1 MQGGY
6 LEVSQAEQEA
16 TSTDKPISNH
26 PKIISEKGY
35 RCVCLNAR
43 SIVNKKNELNIMVE
57 DIDPHIIGITES
69 WANIDITDA
78 ELGLTGYVMFRKDRI
93 GRRGGG
99 VILYVKESIQAYEI
113 KLEREADC
121 DEAVWCKI
129 VSGNSKLTI
138 GLVYRSPNINEEDN
152 TKIKNAIKEVS
163 KGECIIMGDFN
174 HGHIQWNSLESTG
187 IEDQQFLCLI
197 QDSFLTQH
205 VLEPTRGENV
215 LDIVLSSQQELV
227 DNVKIFEPLG
237 NSDHNQIHFDINV
250 KSESKNK
257 KTYKRN
263 FHKGNYKDMRKYLA
277 QLDWNNMLMDKTAI
291 ECWNI
296 LKYEIES
303 IIDKFVPFRKQGKR
317 CRKKHLSKEAIRKI
331 MLKQTMWR
339 VYRRTRKEEDYAK
352 YKEALNAATT
362 EIRQSKRS
370 YEQKLACNIKTDSK
384 SFYAYVR
391 SKQNVQDKVGPLE
404 DSAGNIISQGFLMA
418 EDLNGYFS
426 SVFTKEDI
434 SSLPVADAKFQGAK
448 SDYLGPLVVTPEL
461 VARKIKAMKDNKS
474 PGVDGIPPKLLME
487 TVDQISIP
495 LARVFNL
502 SLKEGVVPFEWK
514 EANIIPLFKKGSRN
528 KSENYRPVSLT
539 SVICKLLERLIKD
552 HMVDFLVKHKLL
564 NSSQHGFLKA
574 RSCLTNILCFLEE
587 ITKWIDMGS
596 PVDIIYLDFQK
607 AFDKVPHQRLLL
619 KLKAHGIG
627 DSITD
632 WIEQWLTD
640 RRQRV
645 VVDGEVSNW
654 KSVLSGVPQG
664 SVLGPILFLIYIND
678 LDDSITS
685 NVLKFADD
693 TKLFRKVNTDG
704 DKQHL
709 QNDLD
714 RLVKWSEKWQML
726 FNFGKCKCLH
736 TGHRNLNVNYKMG
749 ATVLGTT
756 VKEKDLGVTI
766 SADMKV
772 SEQCGIAA
780 SKGNQ
785 ILGLI
790 RRNITYKGKKLIIP
804 LYKAIVRPHLEYCIQ
819 AWRPYRKKDI
829 DTLERI
835 QRRATKMIPEL
846 RDLSYEERLKE
857 CGLTTLETRRLRG
870 DQIEVF
876 KILNGYENIDRN
888 MFFSLKK
895 DSRTRGHQVKL
906 VKDQCRLDIRKH
918 SFSQRTINEW
928 NKLSTDCVTA
938 SSVNMFKNKV
948 DTYIRRA
955 GYK

>member
-1 MQGGY
+1 
-6 LEVSQAEQEA
+6 
-16 TSTDKPISNH
+16 
-26 PKIISEKGY
+26 
-35 RCVCLNAR
+35 
-43 SIVNKKNELNIMVE
+43 
-57 DIDPHIIGITES
+57 
-69 WANIDITDA
+69 
-78 ELGLTGYVMFRKDRI
+78 
-93 GRRGGG
+93 
-99 VILYVKESIQAYEI
+99 
-113 KLEREADC
+113 
-121 DEAVWCKI
+121 
-129 VSGNSKLTI
+129 
-138 GLVYRSPNINEEDN
+138 
-152 TKIKNAIKEVS
+152 
-163 KGECIIMGDFN
+163 
-174 HGHIQWNSLESTG
+174 
-187 IEDQQFLCLI
+187 
-197 QDSFLTQH
+197 
-205 VLEPTRGENV
+205 
-215 LDIVLSSQQELV
+215 
-227 DNVKIFEPLG
+227 
-237 NSDHNQIHFDINV
+237 
-250 KSESKNK
+250 
-257 KTYKRN
+257 
-263 FHKGNYKDMRKYLA
+263 
-277 QLDWNNMLMDKTAI
+277 
-291 ECWNI
+291 
-296 LKYEIES
+296 
-303 IIDKFVPFRKQGKR
+303 
-317 CRKKHLSKEAIRKI
+317 
-331 MLKQTMWR
+331 
-339 VYRRTRKEEDYAK
+339 
-352 YKEALNAATT
+352 
-362 EIRQSKRS
+362 
-370 YEQKLACNIKTDSK
+370 
-384 SFYAYVR
+384 
-391 SKQNVQDKVGPLE
+391 
-404 DSAGNIISQGFLMA
+404 MA

-461 VARKIKAMKDNKS
+461 VAKKIKAIKDNKS

-487 TVDQISIP
+487 TVEQISIP

-552 HMVDFLVKHKLL
+552 HMVEFLVKHKLL

-574 RSCLTNILCFLEE
+574 RSCLTNMLCFLEE
-587 ITKWIDMGS
+587 ITKWIDVGS

-714 RLVKWSEKWQML
+714 RLVKWPEKWQML

-749 ATVLGTT
+749 DTVLGTT

-766 SADMKV
+766 SADIKV

-857 CGLTTLETRRLRG
+857 CGLITLETRRLRG

-895 DSRTRGHQVKL
+895 DSRTRGHEVKL

-918 SFSQRTINEW
+918 SFSQRTIHER

-948 DTYIRRA
+948 DIYLRRA

>member
-1 MQGGY
+1 
-6 LEVSQAEQEA
+6 
-16 TSTDKPISNH
+16 
-26 PKIISEKGY
+26 
-35 RCVCLNAR
+35 
-43 SIVNKKNELNIMVE
+43 
-57 DIDPHIIGITES
+57 
-69 WANIDITDA
+69 
-78 ELGLTGYVMFRKDRI
+78 
-93 GRRGGG
+93 
-99 VILYVKESIQAYEI
+99 
-113 KLEREADC
+113 
-121 DEAVWCKI
+121 
-129 VSGNSKLTI
+129 
-138 GLVYRSPNINEEDN
+138 
-152 TKIKNAIKEVS
+152 
-163 KGECIIMGDFN
+163 
-174 HGHIQWNSLESTG
+174 
-187 IEDQQFLCLI
+187 
-197 QDSFLTQH
+197 
-205 VLEPTRGENV
+205 
-215 LDIVLSSQQELV
+215 
-227 DNVKIFEPLG
+227 
-237 NSDHNQIHFDINV
+237 
-250 KSESKNK
+250 
-257 KTYKRN
+257 
-263 FHKGNYKDMRKYLA
+263 
-277 QLDWNNMLMDKTAI
+277 MLMNKTAI

-303 IIDKFVPFRKQGKR
+303 IIYKFVPFQKQGKR

-339 VYRRTRKEEDYAK
+339 VYRRTRKDEDYAK

-370 YEQKLACNIKTDSK
+370 YEQKLACNIKNDSK

-434 SSLPVADAKFQGAK
+434 SSLPFADAKFQGAK

-461 VARKIKAMKDNKS
+461 VAKKIKAMKDNKS

-487 TVDQISIP
+487 TVEQISIP

-552 HMVDFLVKHKLL
+552 HMVEFLVKHKLL

-574 RSCLTNILCFLEE
+574 RSCLTNMLCFLEE
-587 ITKWIDMGS
+587 ITKLIDVGS

-749 ATVLGTT
+749 DTVLGTT

-846 RDLSYEERLKE
+846 RDVSYEERLKE

-895 DSRTRGHQVKL
+895 DSRTRGHEVKL
-906 VKDQCRLDIRKH
+906 VKDQCRLDITKH

-938 SSVNMFKNKV
+938 SSVNMFKKQ
-948 DTYIRRA
+948 
-955 GYK
+955 G

>member
-1 MQGGY
+1 MLMCSLHHSPSDQVQNGCIF
-6 LEVSQAEQEA
+6 V
-16 TSTDKPISNH
+16 KN
-26 PKIISEKGY
+26 
-35 RCVCLNAR
+35 
-43 SIVNKKNELNIMVE
+43 IV
-57 DIDPHIIGITES
+57 
-69 WANIDITDA
+69 
-78 ELGLTGYVMFRKDRI
+78 F
-93 GRRGGG
+93 
-99 VILYVKESIQAYEI
+99 
-113 KLEREADC
+113 ERTFSAQ
-121 DEAVWCKI
+121 
-129 VSGNSKLTI
+129 N
-138 GLVYRSPNINEEDN
+138 
-152 TKIKNAIKEVS
+152 NAIPA
-163 KGECIIMGDFN
+163 I
-174 HGHIQWNSLESTG
+174 
-187 IEDQQFLCLI
+187 
-197 QDSFLTQH
+197 
-205 VLEPTRGENV
+205 
-215 LDIVLSSQQELV
+215 V

-250 KSESKNK
+250 KSESQNK
-257 KTYKRN
+257 KKYKRN

-277 QLDWNNMLMDKTAI
+277 KLDWNNMLMNKTAI

-303 IIDKFVPFRKQGKR
+303 IIDKFVPFQKQGKR

-370 YEQKLACNIKTDSK
+370 YEQKLACNIKNDSK

-391 SKQNVQDKVGPLE
+391 NKQNVQDKVGPLE
-404 DSAGNIISQGFLMA
+404 DSAGNIILQGFLMA

-434 SSLPVADAKFQGAK
+434 SSLTVADAKFQGAK

-461 VARKIKAMKDNKS
+461 VAKKIKAMKDNKS

-487 TVDQISIP
+487 TVEQISIP

-528 KSENYRPVSLT
+528 KSDNYRPVSLT
-539 SVICKLLERLIKD
+539 SVICKLLERLIKN
-552 HMVDFLVKHKLL
+552 HMLDFLVKHKLL

-574 RSCLTNILCFLEE
+574 RSCLTNMLCFLEE
-587 ITKWIDMGS
+587 ITKWIDVGL

-619 KLKAHGIG
+619 ILKAHGIG

-645 VVDGEVSNW
+645 VVDGEVSTW

-714 RLVKWSEKWQML
+714 SLVKWSDKWQML

-736 TGHRNLNVNYKMG
+736 TGHGNLNVNYKMG
-749 ATVLGTT
+749 DTVLGTT

-829 DTLERI
+829 DTLECI

-895 DSRTRGHQVKL
+895 DSRTGGHEVKL

-918 SFSQRTINEW
+918 SFSQSQRTINEW

-938 SSVNMFKNKV
+938 SSVNMFKNKI
-948 DTYIRRA
+948 DTYLRRA

>member
-1 MQGGY
+1 
-6 LEVSQAEQEA
+6 
-16 TSTDKPISNH
+16 
-26 PKIISEKGY
+26 
-35 RCVCLNAR
+35 
-43 SIVNKKNELNIMVE
+43 
-57 DIDPHIIGITES
+57 
-69 WANIDITDA
+69 
-78 ELGLTGYVMFRKDRI
+78 
-93 GRRGGG
+93 
-99 VILYVKESIQAYEI
+99 
-113 KLEREADC
+113 
-121 DEAVWCKI
+121 
-129 VSGNSKLTI
+129 
-138 GLVYRSPNINEEDN
+138 
-152 TKIKNAIKEVS
+152 
-163 KGECIIMGDFN
+163 
-174 HGHIQWNSLESTG
+174 
-187 IEDQQFLCLI
+187 
-197 QDSFLTQH
+197 
-205 VLEPTRGENV
+205 
-215 LDIVLSSQQELV
+215 
-227 DNVKIFEPLG
+227 
-237 NSDHNQIHFDINV
+237 
-250 KSESKNK
+250 
-257 KTYKRN
+257 
-263 FHKGNYKDMRKYLA
+263 
-277 QLDWNNMLMDKTAI
+277 
-291 ECWNI
+291 
-296 LKYEIES
+296 
-303 IIDKFVPFRKQGKR
+303 
-317 CRKKHLSKEAIRKI
+317 

-678 LDDSITS
+678 LDESITS

-736 TGHRNLNVNYKMG
+736 TGHGNLNVNYKMG

-772 SEQCGIAA
+772 SEQCCIAA

-895 DSRTRGHQVKL
+895 DSRTRGHEVKL

>member
-1 MQGGY
+1 M
-6 LEVSQAEQEA
+6 
-16 TSTDKPISNH
+16 N
-26 PKIISEKGY
+26 
-35 RCVCLNAR
+35 
-43 SIVNKKNELNIMVE
+43 
-57 DIDPHIIGITES
+57 
-69 WANIDITDA
+69 
-78 ELGLTGYVMFRKDRI
+78 
-93 GRRGGG
+93 
-99 VILYVKESIQAYEI
+99 
-113 KLEREADC
+113 
-121 DEAVWCKI
+121 
-129 VSGNSKLTI
+129 
-138 GLVYRSPNINEEDN
+138 
-152 TKIKNAIKEVS
+152 
-163 KGECIIMGDFN
+163 
-174 HGHIQWNSLESTG
+174 
-187 IEDQQFLCLI
+187 
-197 QDSFLTQH
+197 
-205 VLEPTRGENV
+205 
-215 LDIVLSSQQELV
+215 
-227 DNVKIFEPLG
+227 
-237 NSDHNQIHFDINV
+237 
-250 KSESKNK
+250 
-257 KTYKRN
+257 
-263 FHKGNYKDMRKYLA
+263 
-277 QLDWNNMLMDKTAI
+277 KTAI

-303 IIDKFVPFRKQGKR
+303 IIDKFVPFQKQGKR

-370 YEQKLACNIKTDSK
+370 YEQKLACNIKNDSK

-404 DSAGNIISQGFLMA
+404 DSAGNIISQGILMA

-461 VARKIKAMKDNKS
+461 VAKKIKAMKDNKS

-487 TVDQISIP
+487 TVEQISIP

-574 RSCLTNILCFLEE
+574 RSCLTNMLCFLEE
-587 ITKWIDMGS
+587 ITKWIDVGS
-596 PVDIIYLDFQK
+596 PVDIIYVDFQK
-607 AFDKVPHQRLLL
+607 AFDKVPHQRLLP

-726 FNFGKCKCLH
+726 LNFGKCKCLH

-749 ATVLGTT
+749 DTVLGTT

-790 RRNITYKGKKLIIP
+790 RRNITYKGKNLIIP
-804 LYKAIVRPHLEYCIQ
+804 LYKAIVRPHLEYCMQ

-829 DTLERI
+829 DTLEHI

-846 RDLSYEERLKE
+846 RDLSYEEHLKE

-895 DSRTRGHQVKL
+895 DSRTRGHEVKL

-948 DTYIRRA
+948 DTYLMRA